1 MATDRPLPSSPLRS
15 RRLLGGLAAVLLV
28 VLACAS
34 CSTVPP
40 VGNVFPARG
49 ASEGDPL
56 SRPFVRIL
64 AADPKPNG
72 SPNEIVSGFLAAAAS
87 FDDLTRTVA
96 RKYLTGEAQRSWSP
110 YDGISIYDQRSLT
123 SDPLRDGVQEARVTL
138 RTTLLG
144 TVDGDSHYVPSETET
159 GSELTMGFTLIKVA
173 GQWRIS
179 SAPAG
184 LLLSND
190 DFKRAY
196 RPFDLTFAADGAE
209 GLVVDQVRV
218 PINPRESLAKSL
230 VDRLIDGPTRPLQ
243 GAVRPA
249 LGTEVNVNSV
259 VADGDLVVIDFTYGI
274 VEAVRDSADREA
286 LSAQLAWTLKPM
298 TESRRIEV
306 RVNGETF
313 PGGAF
318 IIDPRDYDRFNPDVL
333 SGEAQ
338 AYFLQQGK
346 LHVIDKERENPVL
359 PGPGDAQGR
368 RFTDLA
374 VSYERSAKIAAL
386 AQDGGVWVSGM
397 APGSQW
403 QRWIPGAKPT
413 APSWDRY
420 GFVWSVVRDDGTS
433 KVYRSGGP
441 SGPPTLVAAPQ
452 LTPTDVSAFR
462 VARDGARVA
471 VISDDGH
478 GQRVLV
484 GTIDRAKL
492 QVQNLRVLVP
502 AEDAQEISD
511 IAWRDASTLL
521 VLTKK
526 KSERELT
533 PWSVTQGIRADTAK
547 AASRIESIT
556 AAPDPLPVLA
566 GTADGGIVA
575 WDPQKKQWT
584 TLVKSGASPPVYPL
598 G

>member
-1 MATDRPLPSSPLRS
+1 MATDLRS
-15 RRLLGGLAAVLLV
+15 RTRRLAGCLVALLAAV
-28 VLACAS
+28 ACAS
-34 CSTVPP
+34 CSTVPAG
-40 VGNVFPARG
+40 GNIFEARG

-56 SRPFVRIL
+56 SQPFVRIL

-72 SPNEIVSGFLAAAAS
+72 SPQDIVGGFLAAAAG
-87 FDDLTRTVA
+87 FDDPVRTVA
-96 RKYLTGEAQRSWSP
+96 RKYLTGEAQRGWSP
-110 YDGISIYDQRSLT
+110 FDATTIYDQRSLT
-123 SDPLRDGVQEARVTL
+123 SEPLREGMQQVRVTL

-144 TVDGDSHYVPSETET
+144 SMDGDGHYVPSDTE
-159 GSELTMGFTLIKVA
+159 GASERSLDFMLVKVA

-179 SAPAG
+179 SAPSG
-184 LLLSND
+184 LLLSDD

-196 RPFDLTFAADGAE
+196 RPFDLNFAAEGAE
-209 GLVVDQVRV
+209 GLVVDQVRI
-218 PINPRESLAKSL
+218 PINPSESIAKSL
-230 VDRLIDGPTRPLQ
+230 VHRLIDGPTRPLR
-243 GAVRPA
+243 GAVRSA
-249 LGTEVNVNSV
+249 FGSNVDVNSV
-259 VADGDLVVIDFTYGI
+259 VVDGDLVVVDFTYGI
-274 VEAVRDSADREA
+274 VDSVRESADREA

-313 PGGAF
+313 PGGTF
-318 IIDPRDYDRFNPDVL
+318 VIDPRDYERFAPDVL

-338 AYFLQQGK
+338 AYYLQQGK
-346 LHVIDKERENPVL
+346 LHLIDKDRDNPVL
-359 PGPGDAQGR
+359 VDPGEAQNR

-374 VSYERSAKIAAL
+374 VSYERSTKIAAL
-386 AQDGGVWVSGM
+386 AQGGGVWVSGTT
-397 APGSQW
+397 PGSQW

-420 GFVWSVVRDDGTS
+420 GFVWSVTKDDGTS
-433 KVYRSGGP
+433 KVFRSGGP
-441 SGPPTLVAAPQ
+441 SGPPTQFSAPQ
-452 LTPTDVSAFR
+452 LAATDVTAFR

-471 VISDDGH
+471 VISDDGN
-478 GQRVLV
+478 GQRVMV

-492 QVQNLRVLVP
+492 AVQNLRVLVP
-502 AEDAQEISD
+502 AEDAQEISA

-521 VLTKK
+521 VLTKT

-547 AASRIESIT
+547 AASSIESIT

-566 GTADGGIVA
+566 ARANGGIVA

-584 TLVKSGASPPVYPL
+584 TLVESGAGPPVYPL